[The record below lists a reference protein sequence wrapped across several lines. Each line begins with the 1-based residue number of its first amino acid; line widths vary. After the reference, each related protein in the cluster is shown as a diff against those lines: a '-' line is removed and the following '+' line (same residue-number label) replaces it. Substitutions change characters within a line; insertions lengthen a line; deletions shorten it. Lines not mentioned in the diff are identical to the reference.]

1 MTYVTSVLE
10 QYNQQYLQLK
20 ATEEAKRHALL
31 EVVYRLENEKRQLE
45 TALVVEGQRTRDG
58 SHSGLLTSRSEGD
71 RDGAMSSASG
81 GGEGDQQSTGDG
93 EGGEEAEGEGESES
107 EDEFFECEAL
117 SLHSRN
123 SSLTDLAGL
132 DISSSPAPST
142 QHEILVTPPSQSPSE
157 PPSGRLASTPPSS
170 TAVVPAVKQPE
181 WLVKEGPA
189 PPRRDRLPP
198 PQQREKTI
206 SLWSLIKEMVGKDL
220 TRVCLPVYFNEPL
233 SALQKTAEEM
243 EYSELLDAA
252 AALPPH
258 SIDRILRVVAFA
270 VSAYSSTVDRT
281 AKPFNPL
288 LGETY
293 ELVHVEKGFRFIA
306 EKVSHHPTIIAAV
319 AEGRGWR
326 LEADADVKSRFWG
339 RSIELKPEGV
349 LKLTFDDGDSYA
361 WNKVTTSINN
371 LILGKIYIDHGGIMR
386 IRSLSPGGL
395 TARVRFKETSM
406 LFDKDPRQV
415 RGYLERDG
423 QRLERPMIHGHW
435 DDALHAELE
444 DGSTVELWRKAPS
457 PPDPTRYHLTSFSIQ
472 LNELTPGLHEKVA
485 PTDCRL
491 RPDQAYTEQGM
502 WDEANAEKQRLEHKQ
517 RAARRAADA
526 GEPLEPRWFEVLP
539 GASAGKHRDM
549 NELAFAYKG
558 GYWEAREK
566 KDWEGC
572 RDIFG
577 PMHSHQE

>member
-1 MTYVTSVLE
+1 
-10 QYNQQYLQLK
+10 
-20 ATEEAKRHALL
+20 
-31 EVVYRLENEKRQLE
+31 
-45 TALVVEGQRTRDG
+45 
-58 SHSGLLTSRSEGD
+58 
-71 RDGAMSSASG
+71 
-81 GGEGDQQSTGDG
+81 
-93 EGGEEAEGEGESES
+93 
-107 EDEFFECEAL
+107 
-117 SLHSRN
+117 
-123 SSLTDLAGL
+123 
-132 DISSSPAPST
+132 
-142 QHEILVTPPSQSPSE
+142 
-157 PPSGRLASTPPSS
+157 
-170 TAVVPAVKQPE
+170 
-181 WLVKEGPA
+181 
-189 PPRRDRLPP
+189 
-198 PQQREKTI
+198 
-206 SLWSLIKEMVGKDL
+206 
-220 TRVCLPVYFNEPL
+220 
-233 SALQKTAEEM
+233 M
-243 EYSELLDAA
+243 EYSEFLDAA
-252 AALPPH
+252 AALPAN
-258 SIDRILRVVAFA
+258 SVDRLLKVVAFA
-270 VSAYSSTVDRT
+270 VSSYSSTEGRT

-319 AEGRGWR
+319 AEGRRWR

-349 LKLTFDDGDSYA
+349 LRLTFDDGDGYA

-435 DDALHAELE
+435 DDALHAELD
-444 DGSTVELWRKAPS
+444 DGSTVELWRKAPP
-457 PPDPTRYHLTSFSIQ
+457 PPDPTRYHLTAFSIQ
-472 LNELTPGLHEKVA
+472 LNELTPGLKEKVA

-491 RPDQAYTEQGM
+491 RPDQAFTEQGM
-502 WDEANAEKQRLEHKQ
+502 WDEANEEKQRLEHKQ

-526 GEPLEPRWFEVLP
+526 GEPLRPRWFEVLP
-539 GASAGKHRDM
+539 AAHLGKARDP

-558 GYWEAREK
+558 GYWEARERG
-566 KDWEGC
+566 DWEGC